1 VDGDRCAAGGTP
13 GPGAHVTASGDAD
26 LLPDNPWEKWGWTFA
41 AIWLVFLAFPI
52 IAVAESGVPVAAK
65 VGAWLCILGFAVA
78 NVFGYSRRGNTWLAL
93 GLMLVLGL
101 ATLPVIGIGVISF
114 TPYLA
119 IMSALE
125 LPAPAWKW
133 AVGLWAAFPVLSL
146 LGIDEFPTFFFL
158 MLWPIMIGGVM
169 LRIFGEREQL
179 AYAARGQHAIVA
191 ERERVA
197 RDVHDVLGHSLTALS
212 VKAELAARLIDLD
225 PARAK
230 EELESI
236 QATARQ
242 ALAEVRAT
250 VGGLRAGNLEA
261 ELAAAPRVLADAGVA
276 TRVEG
281 SVADTD
287 PRHRTL
293 LAWVLRESVTN
304 VVRHARARSVVIEL
318 GPDGIAVTDDGAGC
332 DGPEGNGL
340 RGMRERVTGAGGT
353 LSLAPASPG
362 TRVEVAL
369 P

>member
-1 VDGDRCAAGGTP
+1 
-13 GPGAHVTASGDAD
+13 VTTSPTAQP
-26 LLPDNPWEKWGWTFA
+26 LPDNPWEKWGWAFA

-52 IAVAESGVPVAAK
+52 ISVADSEVPAAAK
-65 VGAWLCILGFAVA
+65 VGAWLCIAGFAVA
-78 NVFGYSRRGNTWLAL
+78 NVLGYSRHRSTWVCL
-93 GLMLVLGL
+93 GVMELLGL
-101 ATLPVIGIGVISF
+101 ATLPVIGIGVISYA
-114 TPYLA
+114 PYLA
-119 IMSALE
+119 ILSALE
-125 LPAPAWKW
+125 LPSPAWKW
-133 AVGLWAAFPVLSL
+133 AVGFWAAFPLLSL
-146 LGIDEFPTFFFL
+146 LDIDNFPTFFFL

-179 AYAARGQHAIVA
+179 AYAARGEHAIVA

-318 GPDGIAVTDDGAGC
+318 GPGGIAVTDDGEGC
-332 DGPEGNGL
+332 AGPEGNGL
-340 RGMRERVTGAGGT
+340 RGMRERVAGAGGS
-353 LSLAPASPG
+353 LSIAPASPG